1 MLKFFV
7 GAFAIAGLVAA
18 SGPIIIHLLNRRRFR
33 VIDWAAMDF
42 LRRAM
47 QRNRRAVQMR
57 DLIVLFLRCLAVA
70 LFGAAL
76 ARPFL
81 SGVSGSSM
89 WGVVGT
95 AVALMAAIGAA
106 TWAILTPRK
115 SLRPVAIL
123 TCLIATGLTGFGL
136 FDMLREVDVD
146 AKDAFASR
154 QPVHAVLVVDNSMS
168 MGYESLDGT
177 LLDQAKARAAEFI
190 DALPAESQVHV
201 IALCGGDDVG
211 VSSAYRSKTDARAAL
226 DRLRVVDRVGRASF
240 GMELAVQA
248 CARVPELTA
257 KRVVFL
263 SDQQTNLWAGGAAK
277 QQIKNVA
284 DLQLVSVAPKEIE
297 NVWVSS
303 FAVRDGIADTE
314 IPTEFL
320 ATIDHSGEAPLAN
333 VQVSLSIDGVEV
345 ASKIVDLEPGQA
357 REITFIQRLD
367 SVTDTAEL
375 IDGLG
380 KSAYLKATVEVSVEG
395 GVGDRLSRDNKR
407 HLVVPVVA
415 GLPVVFI
422 DQYGETEDL
431 DRNEVGETYRL
442 RRLLAPRSSRDEESN
457 RQLVNVKHTTID
469 RVDQTLLTS
478 ARLVI
483 VAGIESPGESVAVL
497 RQYVEQGGTVIIAA
511 GADFDA
517 MKWNEDAWK
526 DGAGLLPAPFL
537 EEPLGQL
544 PEVAVNTLEPF
555 FLNFQSL
562 QHDFFLIEGEDRQ
575 RLQDLYRE
583 PYFFKAVALDTD
595 SAIQD
600 LLIAKETI
608 RITEAREFI
617 AESEKRLIEW
627 EQLERQGNLSDDDEA
642 ERLADQER
650 RHELQP
656 QWLVWQNVDRQKK
669 IEETSAADL
678 AVQSTMRVLGKYTN
692 NDRPFLAERRIGA
705 GRVFVVTTG
714 LYSSWNS
721 LTGTNAIL
729 MFDRMFR
736 QLLKETLPVRNYET
750 GDTVSLPAQKSDQ
763 VRWEAT
769 GPDETKHALPVE
781 ALSSSRFGVI
791 VRNTMI
797 QGQYQVASFTVSR
810 DKTDNKDGTPSVTI
824 PLAFNC
830 PSDESELSTLDS
842 LSFQERMGEGKYRWL
857 EGDETI
863 SIEGSQVRGHDI
875 WKSIIIIVIVLL
887 LLEMAILGWP
897 NRKAESPTSA

>member
-7 GAFAIAGLVAA
+7 GAFAVAGLIAA
-18 SGPIIIHLLNRRRFR
+18 SGPVIIHLLNRRRFR
-33 VIDWAAMDF
+33 VVDWAAMDF

-57 DLIVLFLRCLAVA
+57 DLIVLVLRCLAVA

-81 SGVSGSSM
+81 SGVSGASM
-89 WGVVGT
+89 WGLVGT
-95 AVALMAAIGAA
+95 AVALISAIGAA
-106 TWAILTPRK
+106 TWAILTPQK
-115 SLRPVAIL
+115 KLRPIAIL
-123 TCLIATGLTGFGL
+123 TCLVAAGLTTLGL
-136 FDMLREVDVD
+136 YDTLREVDVD

-154 QPVHAVLVVDNSMS
+154 QPVHAVLLVDNSMS
-168 MGYESLDGT
+168 MAYESLDGT
-177 LLDQAKARAAEFI
+177 LLDQAKSRAIEFI
-190 DALPAESQVHV
+190 DALPTESQIHV

-226 DRLRVVDRVGRASF
+226 DRLHVVDRVGRASF

-248 CARVPELTA
+248 CARVPELTS

-263 SDQQTNLWAGGAAK
+263 SDQQANLWAGGAAK
-277 QQIKNVA
+277 EQIKNVA

-297 NVWVSS
+297 NVWVSDLK
-303 FAVRDGIADTE
+303 VRDGIADTE
-314 IPTEFL
+314 VPAEFL
-320 ATIDHSGEAPLAN
+320 ATIDHSGDAPLAN

-345 ASKIVDLEPGQA
+345 ASKVIDLEPGQA

-367 SVTDTAEL
+367 NVTDTAEL
-375 IDGLG
+375 IDGIG

-395 GVGDRLSRDNKR
+395 GVGDRLARDNKR

-415 GLPVVFI
+415 GLPVVFV
-422 DQYGETEDL
+422 DQYGETEDINL
-431 DRNEVGETYRL
+431 NEVGETYRL
-442 RRLLAPRSSRDEESN
+442 RRLLAPRTSRDEESN

-469 RVDQTLLTS
+469 RVDQTLLS
-478 ARLVI
+478 NARLVVI
-483 VAGIESPGESVAVL
+483 AGIESPGESTDVL
-497 RQYVEQGGTVIIAA
+497 RQYVEQGGTVVIAA
-511 GADFDA
+511 GADFDPVL
-517 MKWNEDAWK
+517 WNEASWK

-575 RLQDLYRE
+575 KLQDLYRE

-595 SAIQD
+595 AGIGE
-600 LLIAKETI
+600 LLVAKEI
-608 RITEAREFI
+608 ERIKEAREFI
-617 AESEKRLIEW
+617 AESDTRMAAWEK
-627 EQLERQGNLSDDDEA
+627 LERQGNLSEDDQA

-656 QWLVWQNVDRQKK
+656 QWLIWQNVDRQKQ
-669 IEETSAADL
+669 IEETDPAEL
-678 AVQSTMRVLGKYTN
+678 AEQSTMRVLGSYTN
-692 NDRPFLAERRIGA
+692 NDKPFLAERRIGA
-705 GRVFVVTTG
+705 GRVFVVTSG

-721 LTGTNAIL
+721 LTGTNAML
-729 MFDRMFR
+729 MFDRMLR
-736 QLLKETLPVRNYET
+736 QLLKETLPTRNYET
-750 GDTVSLPAQKSDQ
+750 GDTVSLPAQKSEQ
-763 VRWEAT
+763 TRWEAT
-769 GPDETKHALPVE
+769 TPDETKHTLPVE

-797 QGQYQVASFTVSR
+797 QGQYQVASLNVSA
-810 DKTDNKDGTPSVTI
+810 DKTEEKSAHTSTI

-830 PSDESELSTLDS
+830 PADESELLTLDS
-842 LSFQERMGEGKYRWL
+842 LAFQDRMGEGKYRWL
-857 EGDETI
+857 EDDETI
-863 SIEGSQVRGHDI
+863 SVEGSQVRGHDI
-875 WKSIIIIVIVLL
+875 WKSIVLIVIVLL
-887 LLEMAILGWP
+887 LLEMVILGWP
-897 NRKAESPTSA
+897 NRAVEESKA